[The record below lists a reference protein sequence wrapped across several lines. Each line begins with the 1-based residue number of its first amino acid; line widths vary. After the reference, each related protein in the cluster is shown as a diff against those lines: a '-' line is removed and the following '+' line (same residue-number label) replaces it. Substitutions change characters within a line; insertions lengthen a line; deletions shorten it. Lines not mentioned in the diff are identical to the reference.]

1 MPAPFRIVFLGLAA
15 ALCAAPAFAAD
26 DSSPFRLT
34 QLFGRPQPPADV
46 DEDGPPARGPSAAE
60 LVVRIDRLER
70 INRELT
76 GQIEQLQ
83 FQVRRLEEQARGAPQ
98 ASAAPPVAQPQHSAQ
113 ATVAPPLPA
122 PVQIGGGQTPGA
134 TSAVEGLRQRR
145 SDAFDPAS
153 DPTAPGAPRPLGTTA
168 PSAPV
173 AGAPPAGPLA
183 AARAAVPAQQP
194 MQPMDLGQPRAP
206 GASPIDAT
214 GSAPAGTVIA
224 STQPQGP
231 KEEYE
236 LAAAFLKQGQ
246 YEQAEKGFA
255 AFLAKNPKN
264 RYAAD
269 ATFGL
274 GESYFQRQRHREAAE
289 QYLKITTNYST
300 SGKGADALLRLG
312 QSLNAMGAKE
322 QACASFAEVG
332 RKYPNSS
339 NAIRA
344 AEREAKK
351 GAC

>member
-1 MPAPFRIVFLGLAA
+1 MPASPRIVFLGLAV
-15 ALCAAPAFAAD
+15 ALFVAPAFAAE
-26 DSSPFRLT
+26 DSAPFRLT
-34 QLFGRPQPPADV
+34 QLFGRPQPPADI
-46 DEDGPPARGPSAAE
+46 DEDGPRGPSNSE

-70 INRELT
+70 INRDLT

-83 FQVRRLEEQARGAPQ
+83 FQVRRLEEQMRGGPQ
-98 ASAAPPVAQPQHSAQ
+98 ASAAPPVAQPQHTAQ
-113 ATVAPPLPA
+113 PSVAPPLPA
-122 PVQIGGGQTPGA
+122 PVQIGGGQTPPPAGDA
-134 TSAVEGLRQRR
+134 LRQRR
-145 SDAFDPAS
+145 GDAFDPAS
-153 DPTAPGAPRPLGTTA
+153 DPNAPGAPRPLGSTA
-168 PSAPV
+168 PSAPA
-173 AGAPPAGPLA
+173 AGQPPAGPLA

-194 MQPMDLGQPRAP
+194 MQPMDLGQPKPSIAP
-206 GASPIDAT
+206 PVDAT
-214 GSAPAGTVIA
+214 ASAPAGTVIA

-246 YEQAEKGFA
+246 YEQAEKGFS

-289 QYLKITTNYST
+289 QYLKITTNYSA
-300 SGKGADALLRLG
+300 SSKGADALLRLG

-322 QACASFAEVG
+322 QACASFGEVS

-351 GAC
+351 DAC